1 MGFISYDDIMDQLNP
16 YRMRYDLLTAEMIPT
31 LACAKTDKIFKKS
44 IALTNTKKCESCKNR
59 IRADLVF
66 CPFCGERMISLPY
79 WSAVDENVADRLN
92 AIQKEIVFAPAGFMT
107 KVFHSYR
114 DIVSARIRAGTSYYH
129 PSWDSPTFDIELGI
143 NSPNDGDK
151 EYCTLYGPFVE
162 MFELINSAC
171 KRCASHYYS
180 VGSIKTQKSEYFD
193 SMTGIEFE
201 NYCASL
207 LAGLGYSSIR
217 KTKASGDQGVDLLA
231 EKNRIKY
238 AIQCKRYNS
247 PIGNSAIQEVYAGAC
262 FYNCNASIVM
272 TNSIF
277 TNSAK
282 ELANRCHVELW
293 DGHVLALKK
302 DQVFLNSK
310 HN

>member
-1 MGFISYDDIMDQLNP
+1 MGFISLDDFISRNCPDAK
-16 YRMRYDLLTAEMIPT
+16 RYVSLEAEDIPT
-31 LACAKTDKIFKKS
+31 LAYAKTGKILKKT

-66 CPFCGERMISLPY
+66 CPFCGEKMISLPY
-79 WSAVDENVADRLN
+79 WSAVEESVADRLN
-92 AIQKEIVFAPAGFMT
+92 AIQKEIVFAPAGFTT

-114 DIVSARIRAGTSYYH
+114 DIVSVRISAGTPYFQ
-129 PSWDSPTFDIELGI
+129 PGGTVTFDIELI
-143 NSPNDGDK
+143 IDSPNDGDK
-151 EYCTLYGPFVE
+151 EYCTLYGPVVD
-162 MFELINSAC
+162 MFELINCAC
-171 KRCASHYYS
+171 KRCASRCF
-180 VGSIKTQKSEYFD
+180 SIGDIKAQKSDYLE
-193 SMTGIEFE
+193 SMSGIEFE
-201 NYCASL
+201 SYCASL
-207 LAGLGYSSIR
+207 LAGLGYSNIR
-217 KTKASGDQGVDLLA
+217 KTKTTGDQGVDLIA
-231 EKNRIKY
+231 EKNNIKY

-277 TNSAK
+277 TNSAI

-293 DGHVLALKK
+293 DGHILALKK